1 MSVPPMRSSGP
12 ERGPEPLAICP
23 LCETAYQPMAPNVLA
38 ARDDAHLLYL
48 ECRRCGT
55 GAVALVTNGPVG
67 LHAVG
72 TMTDL
77 LPHEVL
83 SIPDRSPVNDDDV
96 IAIVETLR
104 QDDHLLPTIRRS

>member
-1 MSVPPMRSSGP
+1 
-12 ERGPEPLAICP
+12 
-23 LCETAYQPMAPNVLA
+23 MAPNVLA

-83 SIPDRSPVNDDDV
+83 SIPDRAPVNDDDV